1 MRRTFL
7 LALLLVLAGPT
18 SASAQSLE
26 RISRASPFNATCGG
40 PANGGTVFV
49 NAEVEPWVSAN
60 PRDGDNLVAVWQQDR
75 WSNGG
80 AQGNLTGVSF
90 VAAARGG
97 HRRHRRSAAARAA
110 PTTAPRT
117 PG

>member
-7 LALLLVLAGPT
+7 LALVLVLAGST

-40 PANGGTVFV
+40 PANGGTLYL
-49 NAEVEPWVSAN
+49 NAEVEPWVTAN
-60 PRDGDNLVAVWQQDR
+60 PTNGNNLVAVWQQDR

-80 AQGNLTGVSF
+80 AQGLLTGGGRK
-90 VAAARGG
+90 ARPRLPLG
-97 HRRHRRSAAARAA
+97 HGRVQ
-110 PTTAPRT
+110 
-117 PG
+117 